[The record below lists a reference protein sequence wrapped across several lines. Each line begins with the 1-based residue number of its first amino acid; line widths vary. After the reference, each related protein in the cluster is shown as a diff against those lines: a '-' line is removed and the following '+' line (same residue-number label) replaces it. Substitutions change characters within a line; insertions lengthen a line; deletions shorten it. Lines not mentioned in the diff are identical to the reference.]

1 MLISVDFSQVVI
13 GTQFTQNGNTFEKHG
28 NDINS
33 MNSFNLTKKEAAIVS
48 GLVEIEAEEEE
59 KPENWFDE

>member
-1 MLISVDFSQVVI
+1 MLISVDFLQVDI
-13 GTQFTQNGNTFEKHG
+13 GKRFTQNGDMFEKHG
-28 NDINS
+28 VGTNS

-48 GLVEIEAEEEE
+48 GLVEIEVEEEE